1 MLSCLSSYVHSF
13 NNFKIVYLFIFG
25 AVFPGGALVTSISD
39 PATYKPVLVEPTDR
53 FSINIIY
60 VTNTS

>member
-1 MLSCLSSYVHSF
+1 MHSF
-13 NNFKIVYLFIFG
+13 NNLKIVYLFIFG
-25 AVFPGGALVTSISD
+25 TIFPGGALVTSISVSD
-39 PATYKPVLVEPTDR
+39 PATYKPVLAEPTDR